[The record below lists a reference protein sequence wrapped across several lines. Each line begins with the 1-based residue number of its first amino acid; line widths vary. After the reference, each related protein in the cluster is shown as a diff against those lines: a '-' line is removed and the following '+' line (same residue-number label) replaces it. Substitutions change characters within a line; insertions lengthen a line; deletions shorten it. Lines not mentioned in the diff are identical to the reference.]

1 MLILI
6 AFANAFHALQI
17 LIAFGNA
24 FHALQ
29 SLKVST
35 FMLGFSTCESYLAI
49 LWFSLTIMVFDSNV
63 HLLSV
68 YVFCYLPLSFDFF
81 LTLVILLLAGPTE
94 TRKQQK
100 SWGCVHGHCHI
111 NWFTWHN
118 NGISHEEKLSIFEI
132 QSFTTCLILKF
143 FFCS

>member
-68 YVFCYLPLSFDFF
+68 YVFCYHF
-81 LTLVILLLAGPTE
+81 
-94 TRKQQK
+94 
-100 SWGCVHGHCHI
+100 
-111 NWFTWHN
+111 HN
-118 NGISHEEKLSIFEI
+118 NVFI
-132 QSFTTCLILKF
+132 ILN
-143 FFCS
+143 